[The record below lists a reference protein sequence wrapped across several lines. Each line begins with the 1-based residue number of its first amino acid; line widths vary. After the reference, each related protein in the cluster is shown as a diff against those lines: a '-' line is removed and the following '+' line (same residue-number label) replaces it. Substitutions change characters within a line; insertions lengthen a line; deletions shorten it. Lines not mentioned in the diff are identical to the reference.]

1 MKVVVVASLAFSLVN
16 FRGALLAAMA
26 AAGHEVI
33 ACAPEE
39 DAAVRAALA
48 RIGVRYE
55 RIPMERAGLGLK
67 ADLATLRALDRLL
80 RAERPDVL
88 LAYTQKPIVYGGLAS
103 RIVKGSRFY
112 AMVSGLGYVFTE
124 SGSLRRRLLRFLVS
138 RLYGF
143 AIRHAR
149 AVFVFNRDDKAEMLR
164 HHIVRPDHA
173 VIQVAGSGVDLAH
186 YPHQPVPEGPP
197 VFLLI
202 ARLLRDKGL
211 AEYAE
216 AARAVRARYPGCR
229 FRLLGPID
237 PNPSGISLGE
247 LNAWRDEGVIDYLGE
262 TRDVRPHLA
271 RSSVF
276 VLPSWYR
283 EGLPRTILEAMATG
297 RAIITTDAPGCRET
311 VIVGENG
318 FLVPVRDGG
327 AVAEAAMR
335 FAEDH
340 ALAAR
345 MGRRSRE
352 LAEAHFSVERV
363 NRLLLATMGL
373 AENSAS
379 SEVAAGHEATPPPAR
394 LAGEAG

>member
-1 MKVVVVASLAFSLVN
+1 MKIVVVASLAFSLVN
-16 FRGALLAAMA
+16 FRGALLAAMV
-26 AAGHEVI
+26 AAGHDVI
-33 ACAPEE
+33 ACAPED
-39 DAAVRAALA
+39 DADIRAALA
-48 RIGVRYE
+48 KVGVRYHC
-55 RIPMERAGLGLK
+55 IPMERASLDVR
-67 ADLATLRALDRLL
+67 ADLATLHALVRLL

-124 SGSLRRRLLRFLVS
+124 SGSMRRKLLRFLVS

-143 AIRHAR
+143 AIARAR
-149 AVFVFNRDDKAEMLR
+149 AVFVFNGDDKAEMLR
-164 HHIVRPDHA
+164 HHIVRRGQE
-173 VIQVAGSGVDLAH
+173 VVQVPGSGVDLAS
-186 YPHQPVPEGPP
+186 YPCQPLPEGPP

-216 AARAVRARYPGCR
+216 AARLVRARHPECR
-229 FRLLGPID
+229 FQLLGPID
-237 PNPSGISLGE
+237 PNPSGISLRE
-247 LNAWRDEGVIDYLGE
+247 LNVWRDEGTIDYLGE
-262 TRDVRPHLA
+262 TRDVRPYLA

-276 VLPSWYR
+276 VLPTWYR

-318 FLVPVRDGG
+318 FLVPVRD
-327 AVAEAAMR
+327 AEALAEAASR
-335 FAEDH
+335 FAEDPS
-340 ALAAR
+340 LADR

-352 LAEAHFSVERV
+352 LAAHFSVERV
-363 NRLLLATMGL
+363 NALLLATMGL
-373 AENSAS
+373 AGRPAPEP
-379 SEVAAGHEATPPPAR
+379 VTGRAAPPMPAHVV
-394 LAGEAG
+394 GEPG